1 MIMETFVDLACILAV
16 LFWVLV
22 AVVGFAVAIG
32 NYLEWKKSL
41 GVNPVKRTEPS
52 DDFLEEKK
60 RVTDIIRERHEFGDV
75 MTKNAAD
82 EIWRLEV
89 SSDVASLFRIAH
101 FGGCHITFEQ
111 NSCEWQQDSEY
122 LDPNVFKTDMGEAAD
137 MREQRGWQEYKR
149 YHDSPKSRRDMEI
162 EQRNKC

>member
-1 MIMETFVDLACILAV
+1 MIMGTFVDLVCILAV

-60 RVTDIIRERHEFGDV
+60 RMTDIIRERHEFGDV

-89 SSDVASLFRIAH
+89 SSDVASLFRLAH
-101 FGGCHITFEQ
+101 LGGCHITFEQ
-111 NSCEWQQDSEY
+111 NSCEWHQDSEY
-122 LDPNVFKTDMGEAAD
+122 LDPDVFKTDMGEAAD
-137 MREQRGWQEYKR
+137 MREQRGLVTV
-149 YHDSPKSRRDMEI
+149 SS
-162 EQRNKC
+162 